1 MTADDD
7 KTSILIVDDL
17 PEKLLAYGTV
27 LEELGQNVVTASSGA
42 EALRQVLRSEFAVI
56 LLDVNMPDMDGFE
69 TARLIRQRKLS
80 AHVPIIFLTAF
91 ADEVRTAEGYATG
104 GVDYL
109 PTPVV
114 PEVLRAKVR
123 VFVDLFRMR
132 QQIARQAEEQA
143 KRAAAE
149 EEARRSAFLAEASDT
164 LTKSLDFDAT
174 VRGLVRL
181 AVPKLADLAAVTRAA
196 GRGPN
201 WRSEFAWTDGNE
213 VRLQTLSDG
222 EAPHDPLRSAH
233 DRVLGGGGP
242 VALDGLDVAH
252 PFGPDVAAWR
262 IRSAL
267 IVPLEA
273 RGRTLGA
280 LSLAWSRPGGA
291 PNHRER
297 SLIEDVAG
305 RAGIALDNALLV
317 RDIQEADHR
326 KDEFLAMLA
335 HELRNPL
342 APIRTG
348 LDLLGLG
355 GADPDVVEPMRRQ
368 VVHLARLVDDLL
380 DVARITRGTIDL
392 RMQEVDVKKIV
403 AGAVETSRPLVE
415 AHGHDLSVSL
425 PPEPLRVKGDPVRL
439 TQVVTNLLNNA
450 AKYTPDR
457 GSVSVS
463 AETEG
468 DEVVLRV
475 CDTGSGIAPEMLP
488 RVFDLFVQADRSLD
502 RAQGGLGI
510 GLTLVRR
517 LVEMHG
523 GTVQAL
529 SEGLGMGSELVV
541 RMPVLAAEQTEA
553 REPATEP
560 EEDMTPEVESTGRRV
575 LVVDDNADAAGT
587 LAMLLKLGGHEVRV
601 AHDGH
606 AALEAAGSF
615 APEIVLLDI
624 GLPGLDGY
632 EVAKRMRSR
641 PETAAALLVAVS
653 GYGQEEDRRRSREA
667 GFDHHLIKPVDFQVL
682 RDVLSRAP
690 SQVGVG

>member
-1 MTADDD
+1 
-7 KTSILIVDDL
+7 
-17 PEKLLAYGTV
+17 
-27 LEELGQNVVTASSGA
+27 VTASSGA

-91 ADEVRTAEGYATG
+91 ADEIRTKEGYKTG

-109 PTPVV
+109 PTPVI
-114 PEVLRAKVR
+114 PEVLQAKVR

-132 QQIARQAEEQA
+132 QQVARQAEEQA

-149 EEARRSAFLAEASDT
+149 EQARRAAFLAEASAV
-164 LTKSLDFDAT
+164 LTNSLDFDET
-174 VRGLVRL
+174 VQGLLRL
-181 AVPKLADLAAVTRAA
+181 AVPGLADLAAVTEATDA
-196 GRGPN
+196 GRD
-201 WRSEFAWTDGNE
+201 WRTAMAWAEGDDVRFSTVTDA
-213 VRLQTLSDG
+213 D
-222 EAPHDPLRSAH
+222 APRDALRDAH
-233 DRVLGGGGP
+233 DRVLRRGITEYLP
-242 VALDGLDVAH
+242 DLDIAH
-252 PFGPDVAAWR
+252 PFAPDDPERR
-262 IRSAL
+262 IRSAVIAAL
-267 IVPLEA
+267 PA

-280 LSLAWSRPGGA
+280 VALARTRPGRRGEDA
-291 PNHRER
+291 ADRAV
-297 SLIEDVAG
+297 IEDLAT
-305 RAGIALDNALLV
+305 RAAIALDNALLV
-317 RDIQEADHR
+317 RRIQEADHR

-348 LDLLGLG
+348 LDLLALA
-355 GADPDVVEPMRRQ
+355 GADPDVVSPMRRQ
-368 VVHLARLVDDLL
+368 VVHLAHLVDDLL
-380 DVARITRGTIDL
+380 DVSRITRGTIDL
-392 RMQEVDVKKIV
+392 RVQEVDVTKIV
-403 AGAVETSRPLVE
+403 AGAVETSRPLIE
-415 AHGHDLSVSL
+415 ARGHDLSVSL
-425 PPEPLRVKGDPVRL
+425 PSGPLRVKGDPVRL
-439 TQVVTNLLNNA
+439 TQVLTNLLNNA

-463 AETEG
+463 AEEEG
-468 DEVVLRV
+468 GEVVLRI
-475 CDTGSGIAPEMLP
+475 CDTGSGIAPDMLP

-523 GTVQAL
+523 GTVQAF

-541 RMPVLAAEQTEA
+541 RLPAVAAERGEVPEQSPETE
-553 REPATEP
+553 
-560 EEDMTPEVESTGRRV
+560 ESSMSDGESAARRV

-587 LAMLLKLGGHEVRV
+587 LAMLLRLGGHEVRV
-601 AHDGH
+601 AHDGN
-606 AALEAAGSF
+606 AALEAARPF
-615 APEIVLLDI
+615 APEVVLLDI

-632 EVAKRMRSR
+632 EVARRMRSR
-641 PETAAALLVAVS
+641 PETAGALLVAVS

-682 RDVLSRAP
+682 RDVLNRAP